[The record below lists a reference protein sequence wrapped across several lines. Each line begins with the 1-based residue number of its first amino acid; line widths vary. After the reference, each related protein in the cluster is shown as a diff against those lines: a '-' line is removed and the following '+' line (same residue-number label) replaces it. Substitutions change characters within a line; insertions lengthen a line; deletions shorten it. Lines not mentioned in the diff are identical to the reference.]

1 LFQEDPLLLILHMH
15 DHLVL
20 ISILP
25 ETIGLERERL
35 VSVLIIVFKG
45 LVKAGGLVH
54 SAKEYWVYQVL
65 AIDDS
70 PLDRSLGVLPLTPRC
85 VVVAMSPTEIL
96 PHSPILATLGDIST
110 SG

>member
-1 LFQEDPLLLILHMH
+1 MFQEDPLLLILNMH

-35 VSVLIIVFKG
+35 VSVLIVVLKG
-45 LVKAGGLVH
+45 LVKAGGLIH
-54 SAKEYWVYQVL
+54 SAEEYWVYQVL

-70 PLDRSLGVLPLTPRC
+70 PLDRSLGVLPLTPRG
-85 VVVAMSPTEIL
+85 VLVAMSRTEIL
-96 PHSPILATLGDIST
+96 PHTPILATLRDIFT